1 MYIQNMTKIGLL
13 FLSFYIGKT
22 NLLRANDFIGGVLFR
37 VFLLKENMFLLLQK
51 FGGLTTPFG
60 SITPIG
66 SATPMGDIDMKKIG
80 QARNTLMDIKLTQ
93 VMGQS
98 LFVLWILVVI
108 IMMTDDDGND
118 NDDFGHFTGV

>member
-22 NLLRANDFIGGVLFR
+22 NLLRANDFIVGLLFR
-37 VFLLKENMFLLLQK
+37 VFWLKGDMFLLLQK

-98 LFVLWILVVI
+98 FFVLWILVVI
-108 IMMTDDDGND
+108 IMMTIDD
-118 NDDFGHFTGV
+118 